1 MVTLGLLSAT
11 FLVSSP
17 VVEDKEWFSILLQ
30 LYCQET
36 SKKCVLRDFVLFCLS
51 LFFPFSCSW
60 LKHAKPEL
68 CWLPFLRLHVVLGTI
83 KLMNPPRREG
93 TGSVC
98 KTAAH
103 RPFSFDEGDAA
114 FWGSW
119 APPPG
124 SEGCPSALGLPLL
137 GRCVGW
143 VSSVRGLFFQK

>member
-1 MVTLGLLSAT
+1 M
-11 FLVSSP
+11 
-17 VVEDKEWFSILLQ
+17 
-30 LYCQET
+30 
-36 SKKCVLRDFVLFCLS
+36 FCLS

-60 LKHAKPEL
+60 LRHAKPEL
-68 CWLPFLRLHVVLGTI
+68 CWLPLLRLHVVLGTI
-83 KLMNPPRREG
+83 KLMNPPMREG
-93 TGSVC
+93 TGRVC

-124 SEGCPSALGLPLL
+124 SGGCPSALGLPLL

-143 VSSVRGLFFQK
+143 VSSVRGLFFQNCAQNYPAFSNATFAQHHFVSIWDISSFFFNYYYFYFLLSTQLHY